1 MANCPRQKLA
11 DVASRIPPEW
21 QISPSRLPPPTA
33 ANVLSLP
40 RTSGVLTAKEI
51 HITEDY
57 DARELLNTLKH
68 RKFTAVEVT
77 TAFCKVGYP
86 TSTRCSLTYLP
97 PNFNYLL
104 TGGIGSEQASR
115 TA

>member
-1 MANCPRQKLA
+1 MTQQQHPQWQPIRDKKLA
-11 DVASRIPPEW
+11 EVAYRIPPEW
-21 QISPSRLPPPTA
+21 QISPSRLPPPTT

-86 TSTRCSLTYLP
+86 TPPDVPRPSFP
-97 PNFNYLL
+97 PNL
-104 TGGIGSEQASR
+104 G
-115 TA
+115 